1 MNRTERGKPAS
12 FCAGVALLTALVLS
26 WGPVGPLMAEEPLG
40 AEFGGVMQGTMTF
53 LGQEVTVKRWT
64 DGQTGTRHAIAEFP
78 GGTVQYDYQ
87 PDGTVKVKIADSN
100 QNSAEGTLVCD
111 GRLTLGGTCY
121 MDLNVEGQ
129 WISVDFTNDRFTV
142 PTGAL
147 SVSGP
152 IVVDFEDMK
161 TRGVPPVVT
170 DGALPGVDSVAVDG
184 VEMLHFSKPVPFS
197 QVTETTRSGEFG
209 WLANMLNVNGPDRSI
224 AGAILLGAAI
234 ALLFLI
240 IDCLFV
246 GWWCEVVPA
255 WTPGERIKERLASS
269 LGLPRW
275 AIGVEVPH
283 VAA

>member
-12 FCAGVALLTALVLS
+12 FCGGVGLLTALVLS
-26 WGPVGPLMAEEPLG
+26 WGPVGPLMG
-40 AEFGGVMQGTMTF
+40 ADAVSAQFAGVMQGTMTF

-78 GGTVQYDYQ
+78 AGTVQYDYQ
-87 PDGTVKVKIADSN
+87 RDGTVKVKIADRN
-100 QNSAEGTLVCD
+100 RNSAEGTLVCD

-121 MDLNVEGQ
+121 MDLNVDGQ
-129 WISVDFTNDRFTV
+129 WISVDFTEDRFTV

-152 IVVDFEDMK
+152 IELDRAEML
-161 TRGVPPVVT
+161 VVT
-170 DGALPGVDSVAVDG
+170 DAALPGIDSVAVDG
-184 VEMLHFSKPVPFS
+184 VEMLQFSKPVAFS
-197 QVTETTRSGEFG
+197 EVTETTGSGEFG
-209 WLANMLNVNGPDRSI
+209 WLANMLHPNGANRSI
-224 AGAILLGAAI
+224 LGAIILGVILAG
-234 ALLFLI
+234 LYLI

-255 WTPGERIKERLASS
+255 WTPAERIKERLASS
-269 LGLPRW
+269 LGIPRW
-275 AIGVEVPH
+275 AGGMEVVR